1 MHTLESTSKLHVTHA
16 VTNTPTHTHT
26 HLLNLVVSAHSSHLK
41 ECRSNGQV
49 KHVLVL
55 FSVLQKAPTERE
67 STERS
72 ETERY
77 RMLRFT

>member
-16 VTNTPTHTHT
+16 VTNTPTH
-26 HLLNLVVSAHSSHLK
+26 LVVSAHSTHLK

-55 FSVLQKAPTERE
+55 FSLLQKAPTERE